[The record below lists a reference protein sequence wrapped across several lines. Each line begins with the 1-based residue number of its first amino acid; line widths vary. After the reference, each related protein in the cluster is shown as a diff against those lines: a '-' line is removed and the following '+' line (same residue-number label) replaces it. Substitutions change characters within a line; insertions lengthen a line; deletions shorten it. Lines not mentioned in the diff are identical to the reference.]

1 MEMSQQEFDEN
12 QSRNEQEAKDTGG
25 KTAIQEKLE
34 QIQKRKIRKRRICQ
48 GAIGMLVIGLI
59 FTFSSTIML
68 AVVEGNSM
76 RASFLPEDKLIVQEM
91 AVDYKRNDV
100 VLVEKEGKERI
111 YIKRI
116 IGIPGDEI
124 MITENGSV
132 SCNRKIEEIGS
143 YGYTDPGNLLEY
155 PVKLGKQEYF
165 VLGDNREK
173 SADSRTFGI
182 VKRDEL
188 KGKVL
193 FLFWRK
199 I

>member
-1 MEMSQQEFDEN
+1 MKIPQKEDEN
-12 QSRNEQEAKDTGG
+12 RSRNKCKLKATEGEKV
-25 KTAIQEKLE
+25 IQDKLKE
-34 QIQKRKIRKRRICQ
+34 IQKRKICKRKIYREILEV
-48 GAIGMLVIGLI
+48 IVVSLVFTYVFVTMLV
-59 FTFSSTIML
+59 
-68 AVVEGNSM
+68 VVEGNSM
-76 RASFLPEDKLIVQEM
+76 RPTFLPGDKVIVLKTLK
-91 AVDYKRNDV
+91 DYERNEV
-100 VLVEKEGKERI
+100 VLVRKNGMKQT

-132 SCNRKIEEIGS
+132 SCNGNIEEDSS

-173 SADSRTFGI
+173 SADSRAFGI